1 MDWSNKKVLIVG
13 LKSSGLSAYELLKNK
28 GAILEIYDDDLTLS
42 FKGKTNLATVD
53 DISYLKDMDCVVVS
67 PSISNTHRIIKECK
81 RLGINIFS
89 ELSIGFQELKMKTVA
104 VTGTNGKTTTT
115 MMIESLINYSTKTA
129 KATGNIGYPVS
140 QLVDT
145 DIKTDYAIVETSSFQ
160 LEYGK
165 ISPDIAIILNI
176 APDHMD
182 RYDSFSSYANTKIN
196 ILRHLNKGAVAIV
209 GDDENILSRIKKLD
223 IKPIIVSTK
232 RKEGLAYIKD
242 NYFFYQEKPLTSVK
256 DFKPK
261 GEHNRFNALVAL
273 TVGALLNIPPQC
285 ATTFIRKFKLPPHR
299 IEYIA
304 TLNGKS
310 YYNDSKG
317 TNLHATRAAIDMI
330 DGDLGLIM
338 GGSDK
343 NEEFCDFF
351 MTLPDKV
358 KRVAVTGAN
367 SEKILSSA
375 FKVGYFDIIMHPSLE
390 SALDNLAKDGQL
402 NNVLFSP
409 SSASFDRY
417 LNYEERGNAF
427 KELVFKVQA

>member
-13 LKSSGLSAYELLKNK
+13 LKSSGLAAYELLKNK
-28 GAILEIYDDDLTLS
+28 GAFIEVYDDDMSLTFQNKQNFAS
-42 FKGKTNLATVD
+42 ID
-53 DISYLKDMDCVVVS
+53 DLSYLAELDCVVVS
-67 PSISNTHRIIKECK
+67 PSIPNTHRIIIECK
-81 RLGINIFS
+81 KLGVPILS
-89 ELSIGFQELKMKTVA
+89 ELSVGFDQLNMKKIA

-115 MMIESLINYSTKTA
+115 MMIESLINYSTSTA
-129 KATGNIGYPVS
+129 KATGNIGYPIS
-140 QLVDT
+140 QLVAT
-145 DIKTDYAIVETSSFQ
+145 GTKTDYAVVETSSFQ

-176 APDHMD
+176 APDHLD
-182 RYDSFSSYANTKIN
+182 RYDSFSSYANAKIN
-196 ILRHLNKGAVAIV
+196 LFRHLKKDAIAIV
-209 GDDENILSRIKKLD
+209 GDDDNILSRIKKLD
-223 IKPIIVSTK
+223 INPIVVSTK
-232 RKEGLAYIKD
+232 RKEGLSYIKD
-242 NYFFYQEKPLTSVK
+242 NYFFYQGKPLTSVK

-261 GEHNRFNALVAL
+261 GEHNKFNALIAL
-273 TVGALLNIPPQC
+273 TVGALINIPPQC
-285 ATTFIRKFKLPPHR
+285 AATFIRKFKLPPHR

-351 MTLPDKV
+351 MTLPEKV

-375 FKVGYFDIIMHPSLE
+375 FKVGYFDIIMHPTLE
-390 SALDNLAKDGQL
+390 SALNNLSKDRGL
-402 NNVLFSP
+402 SNVLFSP

-417 LNYEERGNAF
+417 INYEERGNPF